1 MALIKAGAS
10 TETEMKAKKFKIE
23 DAMHAT
29 RAGVEEGIVPGGG
42 TALLRAGDALATLKG
57 ADADEQTG
65 INIIRK
71 ALEQPIRQIAENAG
85 VEGSVVVDKVRAQKD
100 PNFGLNAETV
110 EYGDLLK
117 QGVVDP
123 AKVVRTALQNA
134 ASIAGL
140 LLTTEVLITDL
151 PEKKAAGG
159 GMPGG
164 MPGGMGGEGMY

>member
-1 MALIKAGAS
+1 M
-10 TETEMKAKKFKIE
+10 
-23 DAMHAT
+23 
-29 RAGVEEGIVPGGG
+29 
-42 TALLRAGDALATLKG
+42 KG

-85 VEGSVVVDKVRAQKD
+85 VEGSVVVDKVRAQQD
-100 PNFGLNAETV
+100 PNYGLNAETV

-134 ASIAGL
+134 ASI
-140 LLTTEVLITDL
+140 
-151 PEKKAAGG
+151 PETVHAT
-159 GMPGG
+159 
-164 MPGGMGGEGMY
+164 